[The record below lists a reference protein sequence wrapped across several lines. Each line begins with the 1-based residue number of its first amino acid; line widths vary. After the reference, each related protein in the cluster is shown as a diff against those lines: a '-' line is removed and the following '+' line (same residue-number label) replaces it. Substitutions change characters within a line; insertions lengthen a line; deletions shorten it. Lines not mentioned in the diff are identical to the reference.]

1 VPDTL
6 NGVGFVRL
14 LGPVQVVL
22 SSGRIVELP
31 SASQRRLLAV
41 LALHVRA
48 SIRAEW
54 LADTLGVSPGALRT
68 TVSRLRKLLGDT
80 ELQTTTTGYRL
91 DVDVDAEMFCREIA
105 DAPVGI
111 EGVGVLEAA
120 LARWVGPALEEF
132 ANEGWAAGE
141 VARLTELRASATEDL
156 AAALI
161 ATSRLPG
168 TIALLEAHVIA
179 YPLRD
184 RPRGLLMEA
193 LAADGRQAEALRV
206 FQDYRKLL
214 ADELGTEP
222 SVETRAIEQRIAT
235 DWTSAPM
242 HLPLPAAL
250 APVERLIGRS
260 FERRVLTDAATRARS
275 DCLQTVVLCGEPGI
289 GKTTLLAA
297 FANEVHD
304 RGGGTV
310 LYARCDDGAAVPL
323 QPFRSLL
330 RWCVDHVSTVVLE
343 AHAARCGAALQRVA
357 PQLAV
362 RVAVPEP
369 STPDDA
375 TDRFLLFEAVADLL
389 RRMASDGLLVM
400 MLDDLHWAEPT
411 ALSLLHH
418 LTRSLRDAPVLLIA
432 SHRDSAEYV
441 TDPLRS
447 TLADLYRNEA
457 HCITMRGFDDAELS
471 DLVALEAGAKAPA
484 IAARLRD
491 DSAGNPLYA
500 TQLIRHWVES
510 GRIERELDMLRWS
523 ADPRGDDVP
532 RNLREVVWSR
542 VGALGRDTATVL
554 AAGAVL
560 GIEFDD
566 RPCARCCD
574 HIRPVARDRTD
585 EGDAVRARARRRR
598 ALCRAAAPPA
608 PTNARA
614 GGARAGRG

>member
-1 VPDTL
+1 VCADYAGPAASLAHHLARAREYWAVPDTL

-193 LAADGRQAEALRV
+193 LAADRPRHCGCSRTTGSYWR
-206 FQDYRKLL
+206 
-214 ADELGTEP
+214 T
-222 SVETRAIEQRIAT
+222 S
-235 DWTSAPM
+235 SAPSRRSRR
-242 HLPLPAAL
+242 AQSSSGS
-250 APVERLIGRS
+250 RRTGRP
-260 FERRVLTDAATRARS
+260 RRCTFHS
-275 DCLQTVVLCGEPGI
+275 
-289 GKTTLLAA
+289 
-297 FANEVHD
+297 
-304 RGGGTV
+304 
-310 LYARCDDGAAVPL
+310 
-323 QPFRSLL
+323 
-330 RWCVDHVSTVVLE
+330 
-343 AHAARCGAALQRVA
+343 
-357 PQLAV
+357 
-362 RVAVPEP
+362 
-369 STPDDA
+369 
-375 TDRFLLFEAVADLL
+375 L
-389 RRMASDGLLVM
+389 RR
-400 MLDDLHWAEPT
+400 
-411 ALSLLHH
+411 
-418 LTRSLRDAPVLLIA
+418 
-432 SHRDSAEYV
+432 
-441 TDPLRS
+441 
-447 TLADLYRNEA
+447 
-457 HCITMRGFDDAELS
+457 
-471 DLVALEAGAKAPA
+471 
-484 IAARLRD
+484 
-491 DSAGNPLYA
+491 
-500 TQLIRHWVES
+500 
-510 GRIERELDMLRWS
+510 
-523 ADPRGDDVP
+523 
-532 RNLREVVWSR
+532 SR
-542 VGALGRDTATVL
+542 PSSV
-554 AAGAVL
+554 
-560 GIEFDD
+560 
-566 RPCARCCD
+566 
-574 HIRPVARDRTD
+574 
-585 EGDAVRARARRRR
+585 
-598 ALCRAAAPPA
+598 
-608 PTNARA
+608 
-614 GGARAGRG
+614 